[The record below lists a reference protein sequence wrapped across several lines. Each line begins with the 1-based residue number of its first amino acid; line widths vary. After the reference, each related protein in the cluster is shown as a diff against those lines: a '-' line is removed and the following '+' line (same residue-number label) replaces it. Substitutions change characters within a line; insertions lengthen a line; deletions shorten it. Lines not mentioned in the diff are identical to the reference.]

1 VSRAGDIS
9 FLGGFFFDADLQ
21 RAKELRVLV
30 SEPEFGIGAGF
41 GIQLLAMNTYFATF
55 VETDGDFQDE
65 KEVVTGASNSGHHV
79 SDFFGVRKRL
89 IDGVA
94 QFLDQAFEVVIE
106 LQDSPDFL
114 LHHFQFIL

>member
-1 VSRAGDIS
+1 LAG
-9 FLGGFFFDADLQ
+9 
-21 RAKELRVLV
+21 K
-30 SEPEFGIGAGF
+30 PEFRIGAGI
-41 GIQLLAMNTYFATF
+41 GVELLAVDAHFAAF
-55 VETDGDFQDE
+55 VKADGDFQDE

-89 IDGVA
+89 IDGIT

-114 LHHFQFIL
+114 LPHFQLIL